1 MDIEGIGETDDIK
14 TIITTLR
21 NSPEKIKDSDQME
34 FVLIMTQD
42 KHGGLNPESGI
53 KVHMFDAADPEKL
66 AAFKEKEHRLLEQI
80 KQEIEQ
86 EKSKKSAVTT
96 AGQFIR
102 SVL

>member
-1 MDIEGIGETDDIK
+1 
-14 TIITTLR
+14 
-21 NSPEKIKDSDQME
+21 
-34 FVLIMTQD
+34 MTQD

-66 AAFKEKEHRLLEQI
+66 AAFRKKESLLLEQI

-86 EKSKKSAVTT
+86 EKSKESAAT

-102 SVL
+102 SAL